1 MSAWSDFK
9 NNPSIS
15 NYLAW
20 VRESYGTYADELEAQ
35 DAGVGSDVALLAG
48 AAAEQTEEAAKNA
61 LESEIASA
69 FGTELIRIIEEMG
82 IALINAGNRTYD
94 YLSLRIQPVRVE
106 AVAVATAMTIY
117 GITAFA
123 IFNRI
128 KKA

>member
-1 MSAWSDFK
+1 MSAWDNFK

-20 VRESYGTYADELEAQ
+20 VRESYRVYGDELESQ

-48 AAAEQTEEAAKNA
+48 AAVDQTEEAARDA
-61 LESEIASA
+61 LESEIAGLLSD
-69 FGTELIRIIEEMG
+69 ELINTIEQMG
-82 IALINAGNRTYD
+82 IAIIKAGNRTYD

-117 GITAFA
+117 GITAFT
-123 IFNRI
+123 IFNRV

>member
-1 MSAWSDFK
+1 LSAWSDFK

>member
-69 FGTELIRIIEEMG
+69 FGTELIRTVEEMG

-94 YLSLRIQPVRVE
+94 YLSLRIKPVRVE

>member
-1 MSAWSDFK
+1 MSAWSNFK

-20 VRESYGTYADELEAQ
+20 VRESYGAYADELEAQ

-48 AAAEQTEEAAKNA
+48 AAAEQTEQVARDAI
-61 LESEIASA
+61 ESEIASV
-69 FGTELIRIIEEMG
+69 FGTELIRTVEEMG
-82 IALINAGNRTYD
+82 IALINAGNKTYD

-117 GITAFA
+117 GITAFT

-128 KKA
+128 RKA

>member
-1 MSAWSDFK
+1 MSAWDNFK

-20 VRESYGTYADELEAQ
+20 VRESYRAYGDELESQ

-48 AAAEQTEEAAKNA
+48 AAVDQTEEAARDA
-61 LESEIASA
+61 LESEIAGLLSD
-69 FGTELIRIIEEMG
+69 ELINTIEQMG
-82 IALINAGNRTYD
+82 IAIIKAGNRTYD

-117 GITAFA
+117 GITAFT
-123 IFNRI
+123 IFNRV